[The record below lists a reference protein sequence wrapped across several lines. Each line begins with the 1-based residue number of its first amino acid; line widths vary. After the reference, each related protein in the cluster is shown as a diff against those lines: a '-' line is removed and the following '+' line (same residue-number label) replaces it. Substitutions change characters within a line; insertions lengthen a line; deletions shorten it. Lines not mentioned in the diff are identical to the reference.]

1 MKRRVLVLLLTVMT
15 VFALTACTQSDTKDG
30 AGQAASGAPGTQNSG
45 QGSVSG
51 DASGE
56 GNASGESAP
65 ASVSGGSASD
75 GSAVEAGQSGEAA
88 AAADDGYEENI
99 SYEDAEDETSVS
111 EEEENYSDDEL
122 DGLSEEGSV
131 SSGIDWSGSYT
142 SDEGETL
149 TLTAIDAA
157 SISFAFANSGISGTA
172 ELDGSQAVY
181 HGDDH
186 HVVVFEYVEGA
197 INVSVLSEEDY
208 DTSESPLNGLYVSQ

>member
-1 MKRRVLVLLLTVMT
+1 M
-15 VFALTACTQSDTKDG
+15 
-30 AGQAASGAPGTQNSG
+30 
-45 QGSVSG
+45 
-51 DASGE
+51 
-56 GNASGESAP
+56 
-65 ASVSGGSASD
+65 
-75 GSAVEAGQSGEAA
+75 
-88 AAADDGYEENI
+88 
-99 SYEDAEDETSVS
+99 
-111 EEEENYSDDEL
+111 
-122 DGLSEEGSV
+122 

-208 DTSESPLNGLYVSQ
+208 DTSESPLNGL